1 MAKVTSPLF
10 GNWREA
16 FGNSIV
22 FQGSHLNNI
31 IVRKKVVHALDPTSA
46 HYAPRAHKWA
56 FAVHHYLTDNA
67 LNESLIDSV
76 ARYALSPE
84 APTDLSADSISLNAA
99 NPSQYD
105 IHLSWTAPT
114 TKYNNHTLA
123 NLLGY
128 HVNFSA
134 DGIHW
139 QRLTTTPQSATTYTD
154 TRTDGTYY
162 YSVQAI
168 DDQDNISSETV
179 AIEVMTIL
187 SHQKYNAKE
196 YNLFTYALTNPADEP
211 QTYNSKAYSTFR
223 YD

>member
-10 GNWREA
+10 DNWREA

-31 IVRKKVVHALDPTSA
+31 IVRKKVVHPTDPTSA
-46 HYAPRAHKWA
+46 HYITRAHKWA
-56 FAVHHYLTDNA
+56 FAVHQYLVDNA
-67 LNESLIDSV
+67 LDESLVDSV

-84 APTDLSADSISLNAA
+84 TPTNLSAASITLNAA
-99 NPSQYD
+99 DHSKYD
-105 IHLSWTAPT
+105 IHLTWTAPT

-128 HVNFSA
+128 HINFSA

-154 TRTDGTYY
+154 TRANGTYY

-168 DDQDNISSETV
+168 DDQENISSQTM
-179 AIEVMTIL
+179 AISVETIL
-187 SHQKYNAKE
+187 SHQKYDAKQ
-196 YNLFTYALTNPADEP
+196 YDLFTYA
-211 QTYNSKAYSTFR
+211 
-223 YD
+223 